1 MKAFSTREWVLAIV
15 TICLGFPFFTFWTI
29 LILNL
34 QLNHPKTY
42 FHANKIDVAALF
54 RHATLVA
61 MPSILAWQNKIVTPN
76 TSDVTMLFRHVGQGG
91 ATPKGSYLEIKIA
104 MTYF

>member
-1 MKAFSTREWVLAIV
+1 MGTSDSDDMF
-15 TICLGFPFFTFWTI
+15 GFPFFTFWTI

-76 TSDVTMLFRHVGQGG
+76 TSDVTMLFRHVGRGG